1 VVLVEGDPW
10 SSRDLAHNAA
20 PFEGLAQVERES
32 VERFVSEPCGGC
44 RTWIVD
50 PPRTGLSDAVR
61 AAIGRDRPER
71 VVYVSCDV
79 ATLARDVR
87 ALTEKGYEAT
97 ALTGFDLFPSTAHVE
112 AVCVLDRG

>member
-1 VVLVEGDPW
+1 
-10 SSRDLAHNAA
+10 
-20 PFEGLAQVERES
+20 
-32 VERFVSEPCGGC
+32 
-44 RTWIVD
+44 VD